1 LSLIQSTH
9 RPANA
14 LAIIAL
20 LATVSGC
27 APTNEAKPLVVESIE
42 AENVSCYTFPSSK
55 NVSMWVNVLNT
66 GSQSLTQA
74 TLGELG
80 LTVETEPN
88 WVSMLALGD
97 SEIPAGSSG
106 QIAFGAS
113 ISEGMGNTIDSV
125 RIMQAGTIIYEQSV
139 NIDLDSLYCPAP

>member
-1 LSLIQSTH
+1 
-9 RPANA
+9 
-14 LAIIAL
+14 
-20 LATVSGC
+20 
-27 APTNEAKPLVVESIE
+27 
-42 AENVSCYTFPSSK
+42 
-55 NVSMWVNVLNT
+55 MWVNVLNT

-97 SEIPAGSSG
+97 SEIRAGSSG